1 MQLYHRTDFVGEIYD
16 LLYHL
21 GVTANYTG
29 FFQIAFAV
37 QLCMEQ
43 PERLLL
49 VTKWVYPDVA
59 RHYKTNWKAVERNI
73 RTVNGIVWEQNRL
86 YLEELAGRELLH
98 KPSNAQL
105 LAILVYSLLSQRA
118 SSLAVHGLGEAVTL
132 PGEDHDM
139 GVVDQ
144 TVNEG
149 GGEAVVA
156 KDGIPLAKLQIRGN
170 DEAFPLVAVGDHLE
184 KQLGGVLMEW
194 DKANLVND
202 Q

>member
-1 MQLYHRTDFVGEIYD
+1 MQTEVYD

-29 FFQIAFAV
+29 FFQTASAV

-59 RHYKTNWKAVERNI
+59 RQYKTNWKAVERNI
-73 RTVNGIVWEQNRL
+73 RTVNRLVWEQNRP
-86 YLEELAGRELLH
+86 YLEELAGRELLY

-105 LAILVYSLLSQRA
+105 LAILSYSLLSQCA
-118 SSLAVHGLGEAVTL
+118 SPLAVHGLGEAVAL
-132 PGEDHDM
+132 PREDHDM

-144 TVNEG
+144 AVNEG
-149 GGEAVVA
+149 CGKAVVA
-156 KDGIPLAKLQIRGN
+156 KDGIPLAKLQIGGN
-170 DEAFPLVAVGDHLE
+170 DETLPFIAVGDHLKE
-184 KQLGGVLMEW
+184 QFGSVLVEW
-194 DKANLVND
+194 NEANFVND

>member
-1 MQLYHRTDFVGEIYD
+1 MGDLYRSIQD
-16 LLYHL
+16 LLHRL

-29 FFQIAFAV
+29 FFQTALAV
-37 QLCMEQ
+37 HLCVEQ

-59 RHYKTNWKAVERNI
+59 RQYKTNWKAVERNI
-73 RTVNGIVWEQNRL
+73 RTVNGLVWEQSHS
-86 YLEELAGRELLH
+86 YLEKLAGRELLS

-105 LAILVYSLLSQRA
+105 LAILAYSLLSQRTG
-118 SSLAVHGLGEAVTL
+118 SLAVHGLGEAVAL

-144 TVNEG
+144 AVNEG
-149 GGEAVVA
+149 RSETVVP
-156 KDGIPLAKLQIRGN
+156 KDGIPLAELQVGGN
-170 DEAFPLVAVGDHLE
+170 NEAFSLVAVGDHLE
-184 KQLGGVLMEW
+184 KQLGGVLVEW

>member
-1 MQLYHRTDFVGEIYD
+1 MQLYHKTDFTGEIYG
-16 LLYHL
+16 LLYRL

-29 FFQIAFAV
+29 FFQTVSAV
-37 QLCMEQ
+37 RLCMEQ

-59 RHYKTNWKAVERNI
+59 KQHKTNWKAVERNI
-73 RTVNGIVWEQNRL
+73 RTVNGIVWEQNRP
-86 YLEELAGRELLH
+86 YLEELTGRELLY

-105 LAILVYSLLSQRA
+105 LAILSYSLLSQRTG
-118 SSLAVHGLGEAVTL
+118 SLPVHGLGETVAL

-144 TVNEG
+144 AVNEG
-149 GGEAVVA
+149 RGKAVVP
-156 KDGIPLAKLQIRGN
+156 KDGIPLAELQIGSN
-170 DEAFPLVAVGDHLE
+170 DEAFSFITVRDHLK
-184 KQLGGVLMEW
+184 KQFGGVLVEW

>member
-1 MQLYHRTDFVGEIYD
+1 MQLYHKTDFTGEIYG
-16 LLYHL
+16 LLYRL

-29 FFQIAFAV
+29 FFQTAFAV

-59 RHYKTNWKAVERNI
+59 KQHKTNWKAVERNI
-73 RTVNGIVWEQNRL
+73 RTVNGLVWEQNRP
-86 YLEELAGRELLH
+86 YLEELTGRELLY

-105 LAILVYSLLSQRA
+105 LAILSYSLLSHYSRPL
-118 SSLAVHGLGEAVTL
+118 SVHGLGEAVAL

-139 GVVDQ
+139 RVVDQ
-144 TVNEG
+144 AVNEG
-149 GGEAVVA
+149 GSEAVVS
-156 KDGIPLAKLQIRGN
+156 KDGIPLAELQIGGN
-170 DEAFPLVAVGDHLE
+170 NEAFSFIAVRDHLE
-184 KQLGGVLMEW
+184 EQFGGVLVEW

>member
-1 MQLYHRTDFVGEIYD
+1 MQTEVYD
-16 LLYHL
+16 LLYRL
-21 GVTANYTG
+21 GITANYTG
-29 FFQIAFAV
+29 FFQTASAV

-73 RTVNGIVWEQNRL
+73 RTVNGIVWEQNRS
-86 YLEELAGRELLH
+86 YLEKLAGRELLY

-105 LAILVYSLLSQRA
+105 LAILSYSLLSQCA
-118 SSLAVHGLGEAVTL
+118 GSLAVHGLGETVAFT
-132 PGEDHDM
+132 GEDHDM

-144 TVNEG
+144 AVNES
-149 GGEAVVA
+149 GGETVISKHSV
-156 KDGIPLAKLQIRGN
+156 PLAELQIGSN
-170 DEAFPLVAVGDHLE
+170 DEAFPFIAVGDHLE
-184 KQLGGVLMEW
+184 KQLGGVLVEW
-194 DKANLVND
+194 DKTNLVND

>member
-1 MQLYHRTDFVGEIYD
+1 MDIYD

-29 FFQIAFAV
+29 FFQTASAV
-37 QLCMEQ
+37 RLCMKQ

-59 RHYKTNWKAVERNI
+59 RHYKTNWRAVERNI
-73 RTVNGIVWEQNRL
+73 RTVNGLVWEQNRP
-86 YLEELAGRELLH
+86 YLEELAGRKLPH

-105 LAILVYSLLSQRA
+105 LAILVYSLLAQSPG
-118 SSLAVHGLGEAVTL
+118 SLAVHRLGETLTL
-132 PGEDHDM
+132 PGEDHNM

-144 TVNEG
+144 AVNES
-149 GGEAVVA
+149 GGETVISKHSV
-156 KDGIPLAKLQIRGN
+156 PLAELQIGSN
-170 DEAFPLVAVGDHLE
+170 DEAFPFIAVGDHLE
-184 KQLGGVLMEW
+184 KQLGGVLVEW
-194 DKANLVND
+194 DKTNLVND

>member
-1 MQLYHRTDFVGEIYD
+1 MDSYG
-16 LLYHL
+16 LLYSL
-21 GVTANYTG
+21 GITANYTG
-29 FFQIAFAV
+29 FFQTAFAV

-59 RHYKTNWKAVERNI
+59 SHYKTNWKAVERNI
-73 RTVNGIVWEQNRL
+73 RTVNGLVWEQNRP
-86 YLEELAGRELLH
+86 YLEELAGRKLPH

-105 LAILVYSLLSQRA
+105 LAILVYRLLSQCA
-118 SSLAVHGLGEAVTL
+118 GSLAVHGLGETVALT
-132 PGEDHDM
+132 GEDHDM

-144 TVNEG
+144 AVNEG
-149 GGEAVVA
+149 CSKAVIP
-156 KDGIPLAKLQIRGN
+156 KDGIPLAELQVGGN
-170 DEAFPLVAVGDHLE
+170 DEAFPFIAVRDHLE
-184 KQLGGVLMEW
+184 KQLGGVLVEW

>member
-1 MQLYHRTDFVGEIYD
+1 MNSYD
-16 LLYHL
+16 LLYRL
-21 GVTANYTG
+21 GVTANYAG
-29 FFQIAFAV
+29 FFQTAFAL
-37 QLCMEQ
+37 QLCAEQ

-59 RHYKTNWKAVERNI
+59 KRYKTNWKAVERNI

-86 YLEELAGRELLH
+86 YLEELTGRGLPH

-105 LAILVYSLLSQRA
+105 LAILVYSLLSQ
-118 SSLAVHGLGEAVTL
+118 SSGSLAVHGLGKAVAL

-144 TVNEG
+144 AVNEG
-149 GGEAVVA
+149 CGKSVIP
-156 KDGIPLAKLQIRGN
+156 KDGIPLAELQVGGN
-170 DEAFPLVAVGDHLE
+170 DEALSFVAVGDHLKE
-184 KQLGGVLMEW
+184 QFGSILVEW
-194 DKANLVND
+194 NKANLVND